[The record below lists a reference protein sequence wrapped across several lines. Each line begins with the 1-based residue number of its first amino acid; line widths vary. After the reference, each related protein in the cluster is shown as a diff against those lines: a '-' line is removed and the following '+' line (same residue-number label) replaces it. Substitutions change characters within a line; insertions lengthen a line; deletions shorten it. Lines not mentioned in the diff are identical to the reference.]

1 MKTRICRLML
11 ALAFSALP
19 TAAFADVL
27 YKVSASISH
36 AGHEFAA
43 PELVAKSG
51 KTATVE
57 VAGDEAYT
65 LAITVDPLSNGSL
78 KVSSALKSLHGDLA
92 PVLTLEPGKPASVAV
107 GDLSMTLTAT
117 PGGA

>member
-1 MKTRICRLML
+1 MKPQMCKFIV
-11 ALAFSALP
+11 ALSLSALP
-19 TAAFADVL
+19 TAAFADGL

-43 PELVAKSG
+43 PELVARPG
-51 KTATVE
+51 KAATVE

-65 LAITVDPLSNGSL
+65 LAITVEPLPNGSL